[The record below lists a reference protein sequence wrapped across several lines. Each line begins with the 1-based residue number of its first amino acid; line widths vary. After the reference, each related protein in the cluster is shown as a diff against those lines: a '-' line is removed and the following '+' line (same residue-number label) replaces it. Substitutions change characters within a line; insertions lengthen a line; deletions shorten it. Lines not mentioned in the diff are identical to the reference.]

1 MKSLILIILILS
13 FTLGVGAVDNR
24 FLYPLGQIKGVEA
37 NNIQVADSQVLIHN
51 LSQLWIYS
59 TFNVWQPRLEA
70 SYYSQHRIEDVN
82 FQAENRVYLSSH
94 EPANNVSSID
104 SLNTFGR
111 IYFIDTVIGDKL
123 TREGSTLY
131 VADRY
136 RGIDIIDI
144 GGGVSTELVSNFS
157 EKWGIKDFVAVYP
170 YIFALNDFGFV
181 TVDIS
186 NQNFPLSIATN
197 YQIPDATKLVKHG
210 EYVYVAAGKELLVL
224 SVRDPNNP
232 ILLTQKPFFN
242 VIQGLAVKDNRIFVA
257 LGQGGVK
264 VLDISIPKGIN
275 EINTFYPPAA
285 AVDIALQ
292 NNYIY
297 IAMGKDGWMI
307 YEYR

>member
-1 MKSLILIILILS
+1 MRSLILTILLVL
-13 FTLGVGAVDNR
+13 FTLVAGAVDNR

-37 NNIQVADSQVLIHN
+37 NRIQVADSQVLTHN
-51 LSQLWIYS
+51 LSQLWVYS
-59 TFNVWQPRLEA
+59 TFNAWQPRLEA
-70 SYYSQHRIEDVN
+70 SFYSEYRIEDVN
-82 FQAENRVYLSSH
+82 FQAGNRIYLSSH
-94 EPANNVSSID
+94 EPANNVSPID
-104 SLNTFGR
+104 SLNLYGR

-144 GGGVSTELVSNFS
+144 GGGVSTELMANFS
-157 EKWGIKDFVAVYP
+157 EKWGIKDFVATYP
-170 YIFALNDFGFV
+170 YLYALNDFGFV

-197 YQIPDATKLVKHG
+197 YQIPDATKLVKYG
-210 EYVYVAAGKELLVL
+210 EYIYVAAGKEVLVL
-224 SVRDPNNP
+224 SVRDPDNP
-232 ILLTQKPFFN
+232 ILVTQIPFFN
-242 VIQGLAVKDNRIFVA
+242 PIQALAVKDNRLFVA
-257 LGQGGVK
+257 LGKGGVK
-264 VLDISIPKGIN
+264 VLDISVPQRIS

-285 AVDIALQ
+285 AIDIALQ
-292 NNYIY
+292 DDYIY

>member
-13 FTLGVGAVDNR
+13 FTLGSEAVDNR

-37 NNIQVADSQVLIHN
+37 NRIQVADSQVLTHN
-51 LSQLWIYS
+51 LSQLWVYS

-70 SYYSQHRIEDVN
+70 SYLSGYRIEDVN
-82 FQAENRVYLSSH
+82 FQAGNRIYLSSH
-94 EPANNVSSID
+94 EPANSVSPID
-104 SLNTFGR
+104 SLNLYGR

-144 GGGVSTELVSNFS
+144 GGGVSAELMANFS
-157 EKWGIKDFVAVYP
+157 EKWGIKDFVATYP
-170 YIFALNDFGFV
+170 YLYALNDFGFV

-197 YQIPDATKLVKHG
+197 YQIPDATKLVKYG
-210 EYVYVAAGKELLVL
+210 EYIYIAADKEVLVL
-224 SVRDPNNP
+224 SVRDPENP
-232 ILLTQKPFFN
+232 ILVTQMPFFN
-242 VIQGLAVKDNRIFVA
+242 VIQALAVKDNRLFVA
-257 LGQGGVK
+257 LGKGGVK
-264 VLDISIPKGIN
+264 ILDISVPNRISD
-275 EINTFYPPAA
+275 INTFYPPAA
-285 AVDIALQ
+285 AIDIALG
-292 NNYIY
+292 NDYIY
-297 IAMGKDGWMI
+297 VAMGKDGWMI

>member
-13 FTLGVGAVDNR
+13 FTLGIGAVDNR

-37 NNIQVADSQVLIHN
+37 NRIQVADSQVLTHN
-51 LSQLWIYS
+51 LSQLWVYS

-70 SYYSQHRIEDVN
+70 SYYSQYRIEDVN
-82 FQAENRVYLSSH
+82 FQAGNRIYLSSH
-94 EPANNVSSID
+94 EPANNVSPID
-104 SLNTFGR
+104 SLNMYGR

-131 VADRY
+131 VADRF

-144 GGGVSTELVSNFS
+144 GGGVSSELIANFS
-157 EKWGIKDFVAVYP
+157 EKWGIKDFVATYP
-170 YIFALNDFGFV
+170 YLYALNDFGFV

-197 YQIPDATKLVKHG
+197 YQIPDATKLVKYG
-210 EYVYVAAGKELLVL
+210 EYIYVAAGKEILVL
-224 SVRDPNNP
+224 SVRDPENP
-232 ILLTQKPFFN
+232 ILVTQMPFFN
-242 VIQGLAVKDNRIFVA
+242 VIQALAVKDNRLFVA
-257 LGQGGVK
+257 LGKGGVK
-264 VLDISIPKGIN
+264 ILDISVPNRISDM
-275 EINTFYPPAA
+275 NTFYPPAA
-285 AVDIALQ
+285 AIDIALG
-292 NNYIY
+292 NDYIY